1 MENYSIGPEQFP
13 KGKGQ
18 KVGKYIFTYQV
29 RDWQI
34 IDYKMWKPLPN
45 FISFRGPAVDLSQPY
60 VSFLGAAQTF
70 GPYVEKPFPYLLQ
83 EKSKINSLN
92 LGVGG
97 ASAAWYQHRKWFNHP
112 KPPKLL
118 NIINKSELCVLQ
130 IMSPKTTLI
139 ELDQNLTTIDASTSE
154 YWKNVSPKKFYDKL
168 KKAKEI
174 WIEDYINLID
184 NIKVPVY
191 LFDFSYRDFNFSE
204 DLEGFQN
211 KEGRF
216 IDKVSG
222 KFPQYVDHNMIN
234 AIKDKATGYYE
245 YKQRIGLP
253 QKLKDRFTGADHYRS
268 IELPRLLRTGEGK
281 QDFNP
286 NNITNTQVYY
296 PSPQMHYGA
305 FEALIKSPFY
315 KEKLRE

>member
-18 KVGKYIFTYQV
+18 KVGKSIFTYQV

-83 EKSKINSLN
+83 EQSKINSLN